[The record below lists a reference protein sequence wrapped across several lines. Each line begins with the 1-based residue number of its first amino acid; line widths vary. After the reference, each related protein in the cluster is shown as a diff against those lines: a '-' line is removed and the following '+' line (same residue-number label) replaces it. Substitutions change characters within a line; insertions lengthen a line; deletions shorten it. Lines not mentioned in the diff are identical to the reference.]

1 MPLHPTVYA
10 KMLSQK
16 IKENKVNVWLINTGW
31 ISGPYG
37 IGYRI
42 KLNHTRSIIEAAL
55 NNNLNSVEYENDEI
69 FGLQMPKSC
78 PNVPSQ
84 ILKPWNTWKNK
95 EDYIKQA
102 KKLAIL
108 FNENFEK
115 FNTVSEKEILL
126 GGPIFKS

>member
-1 MPLHPTVYA
+1 
-10 KMLSQK
+10 MLSQK
-16 IKENKVNVWLINTGW
+16 IKENNVNVWLINTGW

-42 KLNHTRSIIEAAL
+42 KLSHTRAIIEGAL
-55 NNNLNSVEYENDEI
+55 NNKLNDIEYESDEI
-69 FGLQMPKSC
+69 FGLQIPKYC

-84 ILKPWNTWKNK
+84 ILKPWKTWENK
-95 EDYIKQA
+95 EDYINQA

-108 FNENFEK
+108 FNKNFEK